1 MLYVCKY
8 SATPDYCPAAGLPA
22 GARGAAVCCLPRRGR
37 ASGAPAHSSMPHSYC
52 VLAAQAC
59 MQQTMMHDARAAT
72 TRFIFI
78 YLCVS
83 SSSCSKR
90 FPPLSLLCV
99 CALCCLY
106 IPIAVESIYYIFI
119 YGLCLGL
126 ALSVCRL
133 SYHTITINQINKST
147 SIHRNKETKSPI
159 TLAHAQI
166 TTNNT
171 VDITYTTR
179 DTIHHTSNARLPP

>member
-90 FPPLSLLCV
+90 FPPLS
-99 CALCCLY
+99 ALCLCFVLSIYTYSSRIYLLY
-106 IPIAVESIYYIFI
+106 IYIWS
-119 YGLCLGL
+119 LSRSR
-126 ALSVCRL
+126 SVCV
-133 SYHTITINQINKST
+133 SSVIPYNHNQSNQQININPQKQ
-147 SIHRNKETKSPI
+147 RNKKPYNTG
-159 TLAHAQI
+159 ARA
-166 TTNNT
+166 NNNKQ
-171 VDITYTTR
+171 YC
-179 DTIHHTSNARLPP
+179 